1 MTQSGRTCFKRGGDG
16 AVTFDVLV
24 QPRASRAKIGPMHD
38 GRLKIA
44 VTSPPVDGEANA
56 AVIELVADALG
67 VAKSAVQVVAG
78 QSSRR
83 KTLRVAGVTPEQLE
97 ELIA

>member
-1 MTQSGRTCFKRGGDG
+1 MNLREHDG

-24 QPRASRAKIGPMHD
+24 QPRASRAKIGPLHD
-38 GRLKIA
+38 GRLKVA

-56 AVIELVADALG
+56 AVIELFAKQLG
-67 VAKSAVQVVAG
+67 VAKGAVAVIAG

-83 KTLRVAGVTPEQLE
+83 KTIRIAG
-97 ELIA
+97 IAAAAIAGLVP